1 MSVYEIEVIDRNNK
15 IVSFSVK
22 YELPI
27 MMIRLKKYL
36 KYFDKKSV
44 SSTSSSFNMK
54 TNYIHLSM
62 NTQSH
67 MTRRRTY
74 IYNKDVNVGQG

>member
-1 MSVYEIEVIDRNNK
+1 MSVYKIEVIDRNNK

-36 KYFDKKSV
+36 KYFDKKIGV
-44 SSTSSSFNMK
+44 F
-54 TNYIHLSM
+54 YFFFF
-62 NTQSH
+62 
-67 MTRRRTY
+67 
-74 IYNKDVNVGQG
+74 